1 MTLENMEN
9 TDKLEDT
16 ERKVCFLDFVLK
28 VMFENIFWLHYMGTV
43 EVLAW

>member
-16 ERKVCFLDFVLK
+16 ERKVCLLDFVLK
-28 VMFENIFWLHYMGTV
+28 VMFENIFWLH
-43 EVLAW
+43 